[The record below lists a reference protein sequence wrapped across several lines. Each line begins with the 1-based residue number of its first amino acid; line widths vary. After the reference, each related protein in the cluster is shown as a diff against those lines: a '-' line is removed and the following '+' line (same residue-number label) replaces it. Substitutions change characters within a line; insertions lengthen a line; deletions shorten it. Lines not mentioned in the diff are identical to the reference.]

1 MDSVVDNISTG
12 CSGLYLSDERGGMH
26 VNNFAIQDNQFLYGE
41 LTIINGVGQSGP
53 ASGRTITGNSFE
65 HITDWAGISLTGKTG
80 SGWTTQPIGDVTI
93 TGNTFTDNAYQIMAR
108 GSDYANP
115 AGYWTGFFAGNT
127 FDKAVLTLT
136 PGGDARPN
144 AYARLGWVNDLTDPS
159 KEPNFRIIGTN
170 IQEGIDRATAGDT
183 VKVAAGTYAEI
194 VTIGKSLTLDGA
206 GDGSNPA
213 VDSIME
219 GTGLSGHGIAVASG
233 VTDVTITDL
242 RIRNYN
248 LTAAAGIWAS
258 GQNNNFTVQHVS
270 VINNGAVGT
279 NGGGVFMTGPVD
291 TVLIDD
297 VVAHNNKSRGIV
309 IWNGFKTHITFTNND
324 VQGNNCC
331 GIELQDGTASGVT
344 ITGNTVKNNTDSG
357 MAAIGLTSGAGP
369 NLIANNTLESNG
381 RFGIEIKLPNGTGL
395 ASGDGS
401 IVVQNNTVSLPIH
414 PGDLRDY
421 AGIAVMRRG
430 YLTTEGYA
438 DIPTGVIVRDNTVS
452 GYRQTNTG
460 SFSTGFGIV
469 VEGLNMTVVNNT
481 LTNNDVGV
489 QMQAGHLPYTANAAI
504 DGDQSNVADTYF
516 GRGNSPVACGAITGN
531 VYSSNTI
538 NYREVGPMG
547 GPFGLTIPAGATT
560 AQQQQIINCAA
571 GGSTVIWAT
580 NAVPYAGGL
589 VVNTNNLT
597 LNLNGNTFGPGS
609 SWLTVTADDDTV
621 LGPATLDG
629 NGNTFPAILVNGGAD
644 NFTLENVEVR
654 EWADGVQVAGPVES
668 LKIVGN
674 WFHLNTDAGL
684 QIDGALTG
692 IVTIEGN
699 LFKVNGGNGIES
711 AVAVEAQYNSWGD
724 PAGAAGPL
732 GDHASA
738 LVDASKPTYV
748 EYWIDIQPDTNPAE
762 RRLAEGATF
771 NVALKADAKLLN
783 GLTFQFTYPAELTLG
798 TPTFT
803 YPWSTACAPV
813 TVPTPPADSV
823 AYRCTLTDLALLE
836 WNGGTI
842 GTFPFTVETLTSSPL
857 VRYFD
862 IAHLAPATS
871 AAAIG
876 GVKVYVN
883 NAGFDDPSVPA
894 RNITGAQDSG
904 KLILGKLAQYKGF
917 IDLQGRSNDS
927 LATLWVKNQQAYAG
941 SVDLAS
947 GTSAAGGGYTTA
959 LLGAYQMFQGET
971 YYFQVDRALYLPTTP
986 LRQYGVA
993 GPVYPTSWLHS
1004 KPLAS
1009 APTSLSTVM
1018 LLGGDAT
1025 DDNLIDIDDAACI
1038 GNQYNSLTPGA
1049 CGSVGSADANGD
1061 GKIDILDL
1069 TLMGG
1074 NFTQAASP
1082 APAIWTP

>member
-1 MDSVVDNISTG
+1 MQAAVD
-12 CSGLYLSDERGGMH
+12 
-26 VNNFAIQDNQFLYGE
+26 A
-41 LTIINGVGQSGP
+41 
-53 ASGRTITGNSFE
+53 AS
-65 HITDWAGISLTGKTG
+65 
-80 SGWTTQPIGDVTI
+80 PGDVI
-93 TGNTFTDNAYQIMAR
+93 
-108 GSDYANP
+108 
-115 AGYWTGFFAGNT
+115 
-127 FDKAVLTLT
+127 VLLADG
-136 PGGDARPN
+136 PFGP
-144 AYARLGWVNDLTDPS
+144 
-159 KEPNFRIIGTN
+159 
-170 IQEGIDRATAGDT
+170 EG
-183 VKVAAGTYAEI
+183 
-194 VTIGKSLTLDGA
+194 
-206 GDGSNPA
+206 
-213 VDSIME
+213 
-219 GTGLSGHGIAVASG
+219 
-233 VTDVTITDL
+233 
-242 RIRNYN
+242 
-248 LTAAAGIWAS
+248 
-258 GQNNNFTVQHVS
+258 
-270 VINNGAVGT
+270 GAV
-279 NGGGVFMTGPVD
+279 V
-291 TVLIDD
+291 
-297 VVAHNNKSRGIV
+297 
-309 IWNGFKTHITFTNND
+309 
-324 VQGNNCC
+324 
-331 GIELQDGTASGVT
+331 GTAGVT
-344 ITGNTVKNNTDSG
+344 I
-357 MAAIGLTSGAGP
+357 
-369 NLIANNTLESNG
+369 
-381 RFGIEIKLPNGTGL
+381 
-395 ASGDGS
+395 
-401 IVVQNNTVSLPIH
+401 
-414 PGDLRDY
+414 DL
-421 AGIAVMRRG
+421 
-430 YLTTEGYA
+430 
-438 DIPTGVIVRDNTVS
+438 N
-452 GYRQTNTG
+452 
-460 SFSTGFGIV
+460 
-469 VEGLNMTVVNNT
+469 
-481 LTNNDVGV
+481 
-489 QMQAGHLPYTANAAI
+489 
-504 DGDQSNVADTYF
+504 
-516 GRGNSPVACGAITGN
+516 
-531 VYSSNTI
+531 
-538 NYREVGPMG
+538 
-547 GPFGLTIPAGATT
+547 GAT
-560 AQQQQIINCAA
+560 
-571 GGSTVIWAT
+571 V
-580 NAVPYAGGL
+580 
-589 VVNTNNLT
+589 
-597 LNLNGNTFGPGS
+597 GPGS
-609 SWLTVTADDDTV
+609 PAYTIDADDVT
-621 LGPATLDG
+621 LLNGILDG
-629 NGNTFPAILVNGGAD
+629 TGDPASPGVLVLGGAD

-654 EWADGVQVAGPVES
+654 KWSDGVQVAGPVES

-738 LVDASKPTYV
+738 LVDASNPTYV

-798 TPTFT
+798 TPIFT

-823 AYRCTLTDLALLE
+823 AYRCTLMDLALLE

-857 VRYFD
+857 ERYFD

-883 NAGFDDPSVPA
+883 NAGFDDPSDPD
-894 RNITGAQDSG
+894 RDITGAQDSG

-959 LLGAYQMFQGET
+959 LLGAYQLFQGET

-993 GPVYPTSWLHS
+993 GPVYPTSWLHG
-1004 KPLAS
+1004 KLLAS

-1074 NFTQAASP
+1074 NFTRAASP
-1082 APAIWTP
+1082 CAGDLDALS